1 MKKLLTFLTLLTLFF
16 GVGWAAENDVH
27 DMNITQS
34 TLLNNNASIP
44 TVNIAAQSY
53 PIKKVTINWR
63 YNKTTQNVVT
73 IEVKVGGE
81 SWGTKDVGG
90 NTTADAVFEGTST
103 TGAVEIIFTNHA
115 GSGTGKGTF
124 YVNSV
129 TLTEGGGGQTG
140 PTAPTG
146 TITFNPAS
154 GEVTSGT
161 KVAISF
167 SGTCDGIKYTTD
179 GTEPSANNGT
189 VYDSSNRPT
198 ITGATTLKAA
208 AYNYSNSQYAFGT
221 VFTVTYTLTAS
232 NSKIYQRITSTDDLE
247 IGKKYIIIYSTSATN
262 INAYVLGSNTPSA
275 TTRPFVTKDISEDR
289 KITVGPNDAIAQF
302 TLGGGPDAYT
312 LLCDNESYLN
322 GQSNSQ
328 YLKII
333 GDGTDNY
340 SKWNITFDGN
350 YAKINN
356 KGNTSYYV
364 SWYANQ
370 QCFNL
375 YTRYT
380 GIYLY
385 KEYIPKAYN
394 VTVTQAEGGTI
405 TASPEGEKVVD
416 AGDKI
421 TVTATPAD
429 GYELSSWT
437 ITGASESAP
446 DANNQI
452 TATGN
457 VTITATF
464 GKVNYAI
471 NTAVSPAGGGEVW
484 MQSGFTTIDNVATST
499 YGTTVSVKLHTNSGY
514 MVDGIT
520 VVDADDNPI
529 TTTLTATE
537 SDGKTYSFTMPASS
551 VTITGLFAVYHPTL
565 KMGGLVNGSTWISDA
580 GNAPAFTYDATADK
594 YTASVYFTGNRDE
607 QGTCDYFFLFE
618 DGTAKYPSANGNF
631 WITSLDGTT
640 MNISLT
646 GGSSN
651 NFRIV
656 PGVYDIE
663 INGGRTTMK
672 VTQRSYTLAFS
683 PADDEVEQG
692 TSVSASCQ
700 QLVSDIA
707 AINSG
712 ETVTVGVNTDNGS
725 TWNASETLNT
735 IGSTTVYGKAYI
747 NNLAVTGNAAYT
759 VVKANL
765 SNKYQL
771 ATTLTPGKKYII
783 VSEAKDDVMG
793 AYVSGNTRYTSATTS
808 GYSLDK
814 TNHIVTLNSG
824 SDVTVLTLGGTT
836 GAWTLLDNDQYLTWN
851 SGNTLAQSA
860 TATTNA
866 SKWNITLNEDNAVI
880 SNLSDS
886 QRQIMRNSG
895 SAIFAC
901 YTGTQTAV
909 QLYQQ
914 MVEEEKDY
922 TITYAEVTGGSATG
936 ATEANEGEQITV
948 TVTANDGYAATGITV
963 NPSVE
968 VTDNHDGTYTFTMPA
983 SNVTVTPS
991 FAQAYA
997 ITYVAEPA
1005 AGGIVTGVPSA
1016 VYDARV
1022 EVTVTPNADYQLSG
1036 TPTYTYNG
1044 ITQQLAGAG
1053 TVESPYY
1060 FNMPGYATTVT
1071 ANFVKI
1077 PHGITIVS
1085 THGDVT
1091 GIPATATSGTQ
1102 VTFTVTPNAGYV
1114 VSSVSGTF
1122 NNGNSS
1128 LNITDNGD
1136 GTYTFN
1142 MPAYD
1147 VAITVTYFASEDYE
1161 LLTDL
1166 ADINEEDTYLIVGG
1180 PASDLTSRTHVMGN
1194 TYANTRLNAI
1204 ELTENIYDDETGV
1217 ITSTANMSIVNFV
1230 PGSGENEGKW
1240 AIHNA
1245 AGYLYSNSS
1254 GSLSIGSTPYY
1265 AEITLDENSSRAYMT
1280 IGSVSLTFNSNSP
1293 MFRFYS
1299 QQQGA
1304 AYIFK
1309 LANKN
1314 KVKRPTITGA
1324 AGEFLGQY
1332 NFIGKDNVSMACTTE
1347 DAVIEYSLDG
1357 GNTWQ
1362 SYSKAFEISTDAA
1375 GNTVDVMARAT
1386 KTGMEPSD
1394 AVTATFTCIKPTA
1407 PTFGTNE
1414 AGAYVNP
1421 VFVYPKSALKDRRAY
1436 GEESV
1441 SFCYTTDGTDADAL
1455 SMEVATSN
1463 SNGYYIVLDDN
1474 ATLSVV
1480 TVINDIA
1487 SDPAGGE
1494 YTFSVDAPAFSLAG
1508 GNYDGNQQTRLST
1521 NTKTQQNNLSW
1532 NTVIYYTTGNTE
1544 FEFNATTGEVTSE
1557 GWIAYDPTNSPYIDI
1572 LAANGT
1578 TTIKAVTLSNYFNG
1592 QSEYRASDVTSETY
1606 VLTAANLSITISPA
1620 AGTYVNAQ
1628 NVTLGVKNNI
1638 GDYIIYYTT
1647 DGSDPNTNGTEYTG
1661 TPITVDHDMTI
1672 KVYAVDSRTGDGG
1685 TATAEAVYKIGIQPV
1700 VYSPFPGTI
1709 YKGNDED
1716 INVEMFS
1723 VTPNAKIYYTVAE
1736 GEDNLPTDPT
1746 TSSTLYS
1753 EPIPLETGKVYNFKA
1768 IAVIGSLVSTVTPGT
1783 FTVEAKGSGW
1793 LNVNEM
1799 ANSSQGTSKTLEN
1812 PVQVIYMSKYRN
1824 GDPSVDYPGEPEYC
1838 FVRDNSGYGLIYF
1851 GAGNIST
1858 YENYKVFEMGD
1869 WIEGGTISGA
1879 IANWNS
1885 SFINELGGGASTNYR
1900 VTNWPSSSLGNTA
1913 ILPEETTNKA
1923 ITDGWTYEGAY
1934 TGSNYKQYIDP
1945 DKNLFGH
1952 YVHMRKNT
1960 ITNVT
1965 GAGGGNGKHTGIITD
1980 QSDVPLNYYDGFY
1993 LFSGYNGSVDYDQ
2006 TFFNQIQQKGGT
2018 FDIYAVV
2025 TFYGPNASN
2034 SSYSNAPYE
2043 IFPIDFEWIYKP
2055 LFNIETGTYYEPQT
2069 ISLTCETE
2077 GAQIWYKTSEMEA
2090 YELYTGPFEVD
2101 ATTTIETYST
2111 LPSKYND
2118 VLESVINSITVTIG
2132 TVDAPVITEPSVV
2145 KTVGESVT
2153 TDITC
2158 TTEGATIYYTTDGS
2172 DPKSSETR
2180 IEYTLG
2186 QQLTFDETTTVR
2198 AIAMQ
2203 DGFYSVEAESR
2214 TYTFVK
2220 SNGIEYTLVTNVNQL
2235 NENSVYV
2242 IVNKANNMAMSTN
2255 QRTNNR
2261 GAAGVMFKNADKT
2274 IVYGNDD
2281 LAQFTLKKTGNNWY
2295 IQTNNSSENGFLSVG
2310 NGNTLLTSE
2319 TANGNAEATITIDGT
2334 NADVDKASEAHISFI
2349 YNNETTRYMRYWN
2362 RDLLFNTY
2370 TTETNA
2376 PVFLY
2381 YIEATPLATI
2391 EKDGVKGTQYTIADE
2406 LLAVHAFVKD
2416 DYVYL
2421 WCKDQGNVSIAKTEN
2436 TNDYVDYMRDIAK
2449 VQTEDWDQSNWV
2461 VLKFQ
2466 PTTGNYQTI
2475 TSAVNH
2481 YIKPAMI
2488 TGIYSDDVNYT
2499 ITMPV
2504 NEGIAEGVVG
2514 DEFEYSPNWYCT
2526 ANFLTANHNGNATG
2540 HSDNNTIEVNYF
2552 FMNPKIQEVCE
2563 VTYAVWNGNNLFVV
2577 PAANGT
2583 TNDSEISG
2591 AFNVD
2596 WTYNASGNVSE
2607 ALDLKTQN
2615 DGYQAYKFRAI
2626 VQRPASSKGII
2637 GTKEAAT
2644 VTPADGMVAD
2654 ESYIVY
2660 PVDLDPSN
2668 AESIV
2673 TAINSVNVNGKAV
2686 KSVKYVNVAGIVS
2699 DHPFQGVNI
2708 VVTEYTDG
2716 TRTTSKML
2724 RK

>member
-16 GVGWAAENDVH
+16 GVGWAETATLPG
-27 DMNITQS
+27 TQALTTSFAYVGTDTHIKIKTSDANSYTNPIRIYANNTVTIAADDGYVLKSVKYEASS
-34 TLLNNNASIP
+34 TGNYVTYAQNATVSPNVTP
-44 TVNIAAQSY
+44 TVSGKY
-53 PIKKVTINWR
+53 VTWTF
-63 YNKTTQNVVT
+63 TTNPTEFTFTPSSQTRCSSMVIT
-73 IEVKVGGE
+73 YEKQA
-81 SWGTKDVGG
+81 TDPP
-90 NTTADAVFEGTST
+90 TPPTA
-103 TGAVEIIFTNHA
+103 EIIFNPTTNSTIEI
-115 GSGTGKGTF
+115 GSTVNFTLNGTAT
-124 YVNSV
+124 
-129 TLTEGGGGQTG
+129 
-140 PTAPTG
+140 
-146 TITFNPAS
+146 
-154 GEVTSGT
+154 
-161 KVAISF
+161 
-167 SGTCDGIKYTTD
+167 GIKYTTD
-179 GTEPSANNGT
+179 NTNPGANNGT
-189 VYDSSNRPT
+189 IGSSVTLNGNAGDQIT
-198 ITGATTLKAA
+198 IKAVA
-208 AYNYSNSQYAFGT
+208 FNQNSAGTAYGT
-221 VFTVTYTLTAS
+221 IYTATYTLKTS
-232 NSKIYQRITSTDDLE
+232 TSKTYQRITSTDDLE
-247 IGKKYIIIYSTSATN
+247 IGEKYIIIYSTSATN
-262 INAYVLGSNTPSA
+262 IYANVLGSNTPSG
-275 TTRPFVTKDISEDR
+275 TTRPYVTKDISEDR
-289 KITVGPNDAIAQF
+289 KITVDPNDAIAQF

-312 LLCDNESYLN
+312 LLCDNGSYLN
-322 GQSNSQ
+322 GQSSSQ
-328 YLKII
+328 YLKIN

-364 SWYANQ
+364 SWHTYQ
-370 QCFNL
+370 HYFNL
-375 YTRYT
+375 YTSYT

-394 VTVTQAEGGTI
+394 VAVTQAEGGTI
-405 TASPEGEKVVD
+405 TASPVGEKVVD

-421 TVTATPAD
+421 TVTATASP
-429 GYELSSWT
+429 GYELTGWT
-437 ITGASESAP
+437 ITGANESAP

-464 GKVNYAI
+464 SKIQYSITNVVKTN
-471 NTAVSPAGGGEVW
+471 GEV
-484 MQSGFTTIDNVATST
+484 SG
-499 YGTTVSVKLHTNSGY
+499 
-514 MVDGIT
+514 DGG
-520 VVDADDNPI
+520 
-529 TTTLTATE
+529 TLTNWTGVSTVNGVWGAKLGDE
-537 SDGKTYSFTMPASS
+537 ISFRADTYNGYQIREENISITDASGNAVTFTFNNNVVTFTMPASN
-551 VTITGLFAVYHPTL
+551 VTITANYTYYRPKIRLAGRYNTTNSSAWVNTNVGPQFVYDSDNDRYTLDVFFATPSSNFFYLFV
-565 KMGGLVNGSTWISDA
+565 D
-580 GNAPAFTYDATADK
+580 GNATWPTSGGNWSVTDTTGTATAVSWNGGD
-594 YTASVYFTGNRDE
+594 GNE
-607 QGTCDYFFLFE
+607 FE
-618 DGTAKYPSANGNF
+618 IAPGIFN
-631 WITSLDGTT
+631 ITIAGDMSKISFKAIVPTV
-640 MNISLT
+640 SLT
-646 GGSSN
+646 PDGSSN
-651 NFRIV
+651 VEAGSSVTVSSNLTTLLDGIV
-656 PGVYDIE
+656 SG
-663 INGGRTTMK
+663 TTA
-672 VTQRSYTLAFS
+672 TLA
-683 PADDEVEQG
+683 
-692 TSVSASCQ
+692 TS
-700 QLVSDIA
+700 
-707 AINSG
+707 
-712 ETVTVGVNTDNGS
+712 TDNTNYTDGATYTMPLTAGS
-725 TWNASETLNT
+725 VTL
-735 IGSTTVYGKAYI
+735 YGKAYYGAI
-747 NNLAVTGNAAYT
+747 VVTTPATIYT
-759 VVKANL
+759 VVKANT

-771 ATTLTPGKKYII
+771 VSDINSMESGKKYLI
-783 VSEAKDDVMG
+783 VSKG
-793 AYVSGNTRYTSATTS
+793 NYTSYGNTYNYEVAATGIS
-808 GYSLDK
+808 GTVLGGEDIDIVDNIITLSSNSNVVPYVMNLSSGK
-814 TNHIVTLNSG
+814 WSFMNSNTNEYLTFTDPSSGSGTVSTGSTGTAFTLNSINSTSG
-824 SDVTVLTLGGTT
+824 NADLALSNSKLYF
-836 GAWTLLDNDQYLTWN
+836 NPN
-851 SGNTLAQSA
+851 SGNYRFTTYKNAQKSVMLF
-860 TATTNA
+860 
-866 SKWNITLNEDNAVI
+866 K
-880 SNLSDS
+880 
-886 QRQIMRNSG
+886 
-895 SAIFAC
+895 
-901 YTGTQTAV
+901 
-909 QLYQQ
+909 Q
-914 MVEEEKDY
+914 MVEEVKDY

-936 ATEANEGEQITV
+936 ADGANEGETVTV
-948 TVTANDGYAATGITV
+948 TVTASEGYAATGITV

-968 VTDNHDGTYTFTMPA
+968 VTDNGDGTYSFTMPA
-983 SNVTVTPS
+983 SDVTVTPS
-991 FAQAYA
+991 FAQAYD

-1005 AGGIVTGVPSA
+1005 AGGLVTGVASA

-1053 TVESPYY
+1053 TAESPYY

-1077 PHGITIVS
+1077 PHGITVVS

-1091 GIPATATSGTQ
+1091 GIPATATSGTS

-1128 LNITDNGD
+1128 LDITDNGD

-1142 MPAYD
+1142 MPASD

-1180 PASDLTSRTHVMGN
+1180 PAANTDKVNVMGKATDN
-1194 TYANTRLNAI
+1194 STMGYVALTTDNYVDGIITSSANMAVVNFLVGTGDNAGKYALHTSEGYITTSSVKGTSPYYMSI
-1204 ELTENIYDDETGV
+1204 ELNDDSRAF
-1217 ITSTANMSIVNFV
+1217 I
-1230 PGSGENEGKW
+1230 GS
-1240 AIHNA
+1240 HFS
-1245 AGYLYSNSS
+1245 YNSS
-1254 GSLSIGSTPYY
+1254 SPRWKYY
-1265 AEITLDENSSRAYMT
+1265 T
-1280 IGSVSLTFNSNSP
+1280 
-1293 MFRFYS
+1293 S
-1299 QQQGA
+1299 QPQGA
-1304 AYIFK
+1304 NYIFK

-1314 KVKRPTITGA
+1314 KVKRPSITGA

-1332 NFIGKDNVSMACTTE
+1332 NFIGKDNVSMACATDGAT
-1347 DAVIEYSLDG
+1347 IEYSLDG
-1357 GNTWQ
+1357 GTTWLT
-1362 SYSKAFEISTDAA
+1362 YSEAFEITTNAA
-1375 GNTVDVMARAT
+1375 GNTVEVQARAT
-1386 KTGMEPSD
+1386 KTGMEPSEV
-1394 AVTATFTCIKPTA
+1394 VTATFTCIKPTA

-1421 VFVYPKSALKDRRAY
+1421 VFVYPKSALNDRRAY

-1441 SFCYTTDGTDADAL
+1441 SFCYTTDGTDANAL

-1480 TVINDIA
+1480 TVINGIA
-1487 SDPAGGE
+1487 SDPAGGA
-1494 YTFSVDAPAFSLAG
+1494 YTFSVDAPTFSLAG

-1521 NTKTQQNNLSW
+1521 GTKTQQNNLSW

-1544 FEFNATTGEVTSE
+1544 FAFNATTGEVTSE
-1557 GWIAYDPTNSPYIDI
+1557 GWVAYDPTNSPYIDI

-1592 QSEYRASDVTSETY
+1592 QSEYRASDVTTETY

-1672 KVYAVDSRTGDGG
+1672 KVYAIDSRTGDGG
-1685 TATAEAVYKIGIQPV
+1685 TATAEATYKIGIQPV
-1700 VYSPFPGTI
+1700 VYSPFPGTV
-1709 YKGNDED
+1709 YKGDNED

-1783 FTVEAKGSGW
+1783 FTVQAKGSGW
-1793 LNVNEM
+1793 LNVYEM

-1812 PVQVIYMSKYRN
+1812 PVQVVYMSKYRN
-1824 GDPSVDYPGEPEYC
+1824 GDTSVDYPGEPEFC

-1851 GAGNIST
+1851 GAGNIAA
-1858 YENYKVFEMGD
+1858 YENFKVFEMGD
-1869 WIEGGTISGA
+1869 WLEGGKIAGSM
-1879 IANWNS
+1879 ANWNS
-1885 SFINELGGGASTNYR
+1885 SFINELGGGASTSYR
-1900 VTNWPSSSLGNTA
+1900 VTSWPSASLGNTA

-1923 ITDGWTYEGAY
+1923 ITDGWTYNGAY
-1934 TGSNYKQYIDP
+1934 TGSDYEDYIDP

-1960 ITNVT
+1960 ISNVS
-1965 GAGGGNGKHTGIITD
+1965 GAGGGNGKHAGIITD
-1980 QSDVPLNYYDGFY
+1980 QSGVPLNYYDGFY
-1993 LFSGYNGSVDYDQ
+1993 LFSGYNNDKDYDQ
-2006 TFFNQIQQKGGT
+2006 TFFNNIQSKGGT
-2018 FDIYAVV
+2018 FDVYAIVQ
-2025 TFYGPNASN
+2025 FYGPNANN

-2055 LFNIETGTYYEPQT
+2055 LFNIESGTYYEPQT

-2101 ATTTIETYST
+2101 VTTTIEAYST

-2145 KTVGESVT
+2145 KTVDESVT

-2172 DPKSSETR
+2172 DPKTSETR

-2203 DGFYSVEAESR
+2203 DGYYSVEAESR

-2255 QRTNNR
+2255 QKTNNR

-2295 IQTNNSSENGFLSVG
+2295 IQTNNSNENGYLSVG
-2310 NGNTLLTSE
+2310 NGNTLLTSA
-2319 TANGNAEATITIDGT
+2319 TADGNAEATITIDGT
-2334 NADVDKASEAHISFI
+2334 NANVDKANEAHISFI

-2391 EKDGVKGTQYTIADE
+2391 EKDGINGNDYTVADE
-2406 LLAVHAFVKD
+2406 LVG
-2416 DYVYL
+2416 VYASGKLL
-2421 WCKDQGNVSIAKTEN
+2421 WCKDQGNVSINKSELNRDNGEIDFLHDVVGNPFN
-2436 TNDYVDYMRDIAK
+2436 TAW
-2449 VQTEDWDQSNWV
+2449 EDCDQSNWV
-2461 VLKFQ
+2461 ILDFSDVTEGKNDAEYFVNKFIA
-2466 PTTGNYQTI
+2466 PATVTGTYNKGT
-2475 TSAVNH
+2475 
-2481 YIKPAMI
+2481 
-2488 TGIYSDDVNYT
+2488 NYT
-2499 ITMPV
+2499 IKLKTAPNDNAGSPSFTKNIFVASSFAEVYQAGV
-2504 NEGIAEGVVG
+2504 NNRRFLNPKGTEVHTLTFAVWDGANFTTPSTTDLPGVV
-2514 DEFEYSPNWYCT
+2514 S
-2526 ANFLTANHNGNATG
+2526 
-2540 HSDNNTIEVNYF
+2540 
-2552 FMNPKIQEVCE
+2552 
-2563 VTYAVWNGNNLFVV
+2563 
-2577 PAANGT
+2577 
-2583 TNDSEISG
+2583 
-2591 AFNVD
+2591 VD
-2596 WTYNASGNVSE
+2596 WTYNESDDVSQTLVVGTQYEFIASVGFAAASNSPGLKAEAQTSKTFKVQPLNLTSENVITGINTI
-2607 ALDLKTQN
+2607 AI
-2615 DGYQAYKFRAI
+2615 DGSR
-2626 VQRPASSKGII
+2626 
-2637 GTKEAAT
+2637 E
-2644 VTPADGMVAD
+2644 
-2654 ESYIVY
+2654 
-2660 PVDLDPSN
+2660 
-2668 AESIV
+2668 
-2673 TAINSVNVNGKAV
+2673 V

-2699 DHPFQGVNI
+2699 DRPFQGVNI

-2716 TRTTSKML
+2716 SRTTSKML